1 MEKKK
6 TILLIFLLVLALFAC
21 ICLFCL
27 MLGKDILS
35 WQTLM
40 RNFLYNSPFFG
51 VMGVMDYAVFHYLKR
66 ESDGYSISYIKGLLV
81 ALVGTPT
88 LLAVLC
94 VPMSAILPV
103 NLSFR
108 YNILPATLCNSIITL
123 FIGIFL
129 YDKQQ
134 ADNQQ
139 QMLKMERDKL
149 RYQFEAL
156 KNQINPHFLFNSL
169 NVLASL
175 AYHDADKTNLFAK
188 KLAEVYRYLIVTR
201 DRQTVELAE
210 ELQFVEAYL
219 YLERI
224 RFGKALQVT
233 ITDNHT
239 CKMVSVIP
247 ASLQMLVENAVK
259 HNISTLKSPLQIHI
273 AIDDKVVRVSNNL
286 QLRSYTIKNGVGLE
300 NLRRQYRLQGK
311 DIFVTKSD
319 TEFVV
324 ELPFI

>member
-1 MEKKK
+1 MKKKK
-6 TILLIFLLVLALFAC
+6 TLLFVLLLVLALLAS
-21 ICLFCL
+21 ISMFCL
-27 MLGKDILS
+27 MLGKGNLS
-35 WQTLM
+35 WQMLM
-40 RNFLYNSPFFG
+40 RNFLYNSPFFL
-51 VMGVMDYAVFHYLKR
+51 VMGMMDYAIFHYLKR

-81 ALVGTPT
+81 ALVGTPA
-88 LLAVLC
+88 LLTALC
-94 VPMSAILPV
+94 VPMSAMLPFD
-103 NLSFR
+103 LSLR
-108 YNILPATLCNSIITL
+108 YNVLPASLCNGIIAL
-123 FIGIFL
+123 LIGIFL

-139 QMLKMERDKL
+139 KMIKMERDKL

-201 DRQTVELAE
+201 DRQTVELEE

-224 RFGKALQVT
+224 RFGEALQVT
-233 ITDNHT
+233 VTDHHT
-239 CKMVSVIP
+239 RKKASVVP

-259 HNISTLKSPLQIHI
+259 HNISTLKSPLLIHI
-273 AIDDKVVRVSNNL
+273 AIDDKAVRVSNNL
-286 QLRSYTIKNGVGLE
+286 QLRSYTVKNGVGLE

-311 DIFVTKSD
+311 DILVAKGD